1 MRKELLL
8 TAALAAP
15 LAGQV
20 AEKANEHY
28 RTPEGRQGM
37 LANLGAADRAER
49 LRGEVVVGELG
60 IEPGSTVAD
69 LGTGGGAMLPLL
81 SQAVGPQGKVFA
93 QDIFEDFLAHAKEKH
108 ANLANVAWVLG
119 NEKDTRLPEG
129 SVDLAITIDAYH
141 HYDYPAQVLASIR
154 AALRPGGR
162 FAIVD
167 YFKRPGAM
175 APPADAVEH
184 IRLDRDDVIKEVTGF
199 GFRLVRTVE
208 HVPGKQYIA
217 IFTPAR

>member
-1 MRKELLL
+1 MRKEILL

-20 AEKANEHY
+20 AEQANEHY
-28 RTPEGRQGM
+28 RTLEGRQGM
-37 LANLGAADRAER
+37 LQNLGAADRAER
-49 LRGEVVVGELG
+49 LRGEAIVRELG
-60 IEPGSTVAD
+60 IDPGSAVAD

-81 SQAVGPQGKVFA
+81 SSAVGQSGKVFA
-93 QDIFEDFLAHAKEKH
+93 QDIFPDFLAHAKENH
-108 ANLANVAWVLG
+108 GALANVTWVLG
-119 NEKDTRLPEG
+119 AEKDAKLPPG
-129 SVDLAITIDAYH
+129 SVDLAVTIDAYH

-162 FAIVD
+162 FAVVD

-175 APPADAVEH
+175 DPPADAVQH
-184 IRLDRDDVIKEVTGF
+184 IRLDRDDMIREVTAH

-208 HVPGKQYIA
+208 HVPGRQYIA
-217 IFTPAR
+217 IFTPAS